1 MESKREE
8 LQQALAGLGERGQ
21 HRKNATQRSLRGA
34 VVRRK
39 NHYGSRSRCGTEV
52 AALFYTLIE
61 SAKLVGVGPRTYLRA
76 AAEAALRNGA
86 MLLPSAPSD
95 QPRPSRRGPA
105 RTCVRPTG
113 RERLQAGERAGLR
126 APSSTRHLAGGRV
139 AAPSSRYPGCPLDR
153 PKGTRIPRRIRGDG
167 HALIRF
173 LFCPEKSSVKKQSG
187 LVDATTGSRM

>member
-61 SAKLVGVGPRTYLRA
+61 SAKLVGVGPARCGRTSR
-76 AAEAALRNGA
+76 RNGA
-86 MLLPSAPSD
+86 VLLPH
-95 QPRPSRRGPA
+95 
-105 RTCVRPTG
+105 
-113 RERLQAGERAGLR
+113 E
-126 APSSTRHLAGGRV
+126 V
-139 AAPSSRYPGCPLDR
+139 A
-153 PKGTRIPRRIRGDG
+153 
-167 HALIRF
+167 
-173 LFCPEKSSVKKQSG
+173 
-187 LVDATTGSRM
+187 